1 MYIPHGVLRLQLF
14 VCGMLLCSGGLVAQV
29 SMSSTSASNGK
40 TYVNVLSPALVQ
52 NIDTLFVRV
61 NGGHSSSAAGPHFQ
75 FQPLTSAP
83 SATEGAV
90 YYDGT
95 ADRLVVQTSSG
106 WVNLATSSD
115 LGAPSSFNIAGAAGA
130 LAGPYSSG
138 NLLNLDPGLVLSV
151 SPKATLD
158 AATDLLTIT
167 ESGYYRIDASS
178 GFQTSH
184 GGHDIF
190 TLAVV
195 RNGVDIDGSLVSH
208 PHNHVPGYAQTSFI
222 TYLTAGDTIGLVIYV
237 TASGGN
243 QLASTLQV
251 SRVG

>member
-1 MYIPHGVLRLQLF
+1 
-14 VCGMLLCSGGLVAQV
+14 MLLCSGGLVAQV

-61 NGGHSSSAAGPHFQ
+61 NGGHSSSA
-75 FQPLTSAP
+75 
-83 SATEGAV
+83 
-90 YYDGT
+90 
-95 ADRLVVQTSSG
+95 
-106 WVNLATSSD
+106 
-115 LGAPSSFNIAGAAGA
+115 PSSFNIAGAAGA
-130 LAGPYSSG
+130 LAGPCTSG

-167 ESGYYRIDASS
+167 ESGYYRVDASS

-184 GGHDIF
+184 GSHDIF

-195 RNGVDIDGSLVSH
+195 RNGVGIDGSLVSH

>member
-1 MYIPHGVLRLQLF
+1 
-14 VCGMLLCSGGLVAQV
+14 MLLCSGGLVAQV
-29 SMSSTSASNGK
+29 SMTSTTASNGK

-61 NGGHSSSAAGPHFQ
+61 NGGHSSSA
-75 FQPLTSAP
+75 
-83 SATEGAV
+83 
-90 YYDGT
+90 
-95 ADRLVVQTSSG
+95 
-106 WVNLATSSD
+106 
-115 LGAPSSFNIAGAAGA
+115 PSSFNIAGAAGA
-130 LAGPYSSG
+130 LAGPYTSG

-158 AATDLLTIT
+158 ATTDLLTIT
-167 ESGYYRIDASS
+167 ESGYYRVDASS

-222 TYLTAGDTIGLVIYV
+222 THLTAGDTIGLVIYV

>member
-1 MYIPHGVLRLQLF
+1 
-14 VCGMLLCSGGLVAQV
+14 MLLCSGRLVAQV
-29 SMSSTSASNGK
+29 SMSSTTASNGK

-61 NGGHSSSAAGPHFQ
+61 NGGHSSSA
-75 FQPLTSAP
+75 
-83 SATEGAV
+83 
-90 YYDGT
+90 
-95 ADRLVVQTSSG
+95 
-106 WVNLATSSD
+106 
-115 LGAPSSFNIAGAAGA
+115 PSSFNIAGAVGA
-130 LAGPYSSG
+130 LAGPYTSG
-138 NLLNLDPGLVLSV
+138 HLLNLDPGLVLSV

-158 AATDLLTIT
+158 ATTDLLTIT

-178 GFQTSH
+178 GFKTSH
-184 GGHDIF
+184 GTHDLF

-195 RNGVDIDGSLVSH
+195 CNGVDIDGSLVSH

-222 TYLTAGDTIGLVIYV
+222 THLTAGDTIGLVIYV

-243 QLASTLQV
+243 QLASSLQV